1 MTIQRSNEPD
11 AFRAFEQAGW
21 DRVIE
26 TYERTFGFI
35 TAQTVEPLL
44 DAAQVSGACR
54 VLDVCTGHGVIAA
67 TAVRR
72 GATVTGVDIG
82 QQVLNVARRNVPDAE
97 FRQADAENLPFD
109 AETFDAVVCGF
120 GIIHLP
126 TPERALTE
134 FLRVTRRGGRIAVS
148 VWERALPSNG

>member
-1 MTIQRSNEPD
+1 
-11 AFRAFEQAGW
+11 
-21 DRVIE
+21 
-26 TYERTFGFI
+26 
-35 TAQTVEPLL
+35 
-44 DAAQVSGACR
+44 
-54 VLDVCTGHGVIAA
+54 
-67 TAVRR
+67 
-72 GATVTGVDIG
+72 
-82 QQVLNVARRNVPDAE
+82 VLNVARRNVPDAE

-148 VWERALPSNG
+148 VWERALPSNGFGVLFGAIRAHGRLDIPLPHGPDMFQF